1 MNIEETPQKV
11 AEQKRRTQR
20 IRKRVSYS
28 LFSEFYEFLMEKPGT
43 EAVLRRMHEVFDSRH
58 IFGSRRNAVFAFES
72 LEQVL
77 KDNDEV
83 EYVRG

>member
-1 MNIEETPQKV
+1 MNAEEATKKV

-28 LFSEFYEFLMEKPGT
+28 LFNELYEFLMEKPGT
-43 EAVLRRMHEVFDSRH
+43 EAILRRMHEVLDSRH

-77 KDNDEV
+77 KDNEEV
-83 EYVRG
+83 LYV